1 MPRMA
6 ISTLLVLLAL
16 AAPLRAQQVVD
27 RIVARVEGD
36 ILTLSEMREL
46 GRFQQLLEGRAVSD
60 EKLLQQL
67 LEQWIVQSEATAS
80 RFPTPSPEDVQS
92 ELARIQKEFASPEA
106 YRARSRELGLSEAA
120 LRRFL
125 ERQLYFARFIDYRFR
140 PGVQAEPA
148 EIEKYYREEL
158 VPRLTAQ
165 KRAVPPL
172 EAVEE
177 QIRELLTQREIS
189 LRAARWLEESR
200 SRLRVEIAP
209 GGVSR

>member
-1 MPRMA
+1 MSRIA

-36 ILTLSEMREL
+36 ILTLSEIREL
-46 GRFQQLLEGRAVSD
+46 GRFQQLLEGRAASD

-80 RFPTPSPEDVQS
+80 RFPQPSPEEVQS

-106 YRARSRELGLSEAA
+106 YRARLRELGLTEAA

-125 ERQLYFARFIDYRFR
+125 ERQLYFARFLDYRFR

-148 EIEKYYREEL
+148 EVEKYYQEEL

-172 EAVEE
+172 ETVEE

-209 GGVSR
+209 GGVAR